1 MGKMDSD
8 DSLVDDELQPQAL
21 AVHIDDNDDFD
32 LNIPPTTGNEYLRRV
47 REEAKDCPQIVVADI
62 DTSPFLQK
70 QTVKIKEHGGRFPAP
85 KGFTP
90 DLQWQKLQTANFA
103 ELRQNLQRQKILMAK
118 KGLLKRDKLPQCND
132 VENWCRLCFGR
143 LMPPGVSQ
151 REVKSEVVMEEEAK
165 PKHEGVLPLLSIIAA
180 LDQPSVIRV
189 LEYHINWFEA
199 TGFSDKQGMWFY
211 ALLASL
217 QKPLSP
223 EACALIRSLAR
234 SCGNLRATLESPEDP
249 RLVPLNLFICLVSR
263 YFDQTDLADPGT

>member
-1 MGKMDSD
+1 
-8 DSLVDDELQPQAL
+8 
-21 AVHIDDNDDFD
+21 
-32 LNIPPTTGNEYLRRV
+32 
-47 REEAKDCPQIVVADI
+47 
-62 DTSPFLQK
+62 
-70 QTVKIKEHGGRFPAP
+70 
-85 KGFTP
+85 
-90 DLQWQKLQTANFA
+90 
-103 ELRQNLQRQKILMAK
+103 
-118 KGLLKRDKLPQCND
+118 
-132 VENWCRLCFGR
+132 
-143 LMPPGVSQ
+143 
-151 REVKSEVVMEEEAK
+151 MEEETK

-211 ALLASL
+211 ALLVSL

-263 YFDQTDLADPGT
+263 YFDQTDLADPDT